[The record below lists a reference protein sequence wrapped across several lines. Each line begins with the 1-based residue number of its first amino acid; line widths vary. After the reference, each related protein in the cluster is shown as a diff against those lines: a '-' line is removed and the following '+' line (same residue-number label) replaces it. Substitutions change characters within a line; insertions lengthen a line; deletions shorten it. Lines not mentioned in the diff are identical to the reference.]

1 MTVVSTFFG
10 YLLGL
15 PMGILL
21 TTSDKNGL
29 KPNPFLYKVL
39 DAISNVVRSVPFLIL
54 LILLIPVTRQ
64 IVGKSYGT
72 TATIVP
78 LVISAA
84 PYIARMVES
93 SLNEVQP
100 GIIEAATSMGA
111 SPLYTII
118 HFIIPEATPSLLQGG
133 AINVATVLG
142 YSANLAVRK
151 PRTVPIILFKM
162 HGDSSPGYQNS
173 SSSSMLRVL

>member
-1 MTVVSTFFG
+1 MWDSVTTNMILNGILETVYMTVVSTFFG

-72 TATIVP
+72 TATIG
-78 LVISAA
+78 
-84 PYIARMVES
+84 R
-93 SLNEVQP
+93 
-100 GIIEAATSMGA
+100 
-111 SPLYTII
+111 
-118 HFIIPEATPSLLQGG
+118 
-133 AINVATVLG
+133 
-142 YSANLAVRK
+142 
-151 PRTVPIILFKM
+151 
-162 HGDSSPGYQNS
+162 
-173 SSSSMLRVL
+173 

>member
-1 MTVVSTFFG
+1 MWDSVTTNMILNGILETVYMTVVSTFFG

-78 LVISAA
+78 LVISAPCGAAHPADAAGAHRA
-84 PYIARMVES
+84 P
-93 SLNEVQP
+93 
-100 GIIEAATSMGA
+100 
-111 SPLYTII
+111 
-118 HFIIPEATPSLLQGG
+118 
-133 AINVATVLG
+133 
-142 YSANLAVRK
+142 
-151 PRTVPIILFKM
+151 
-162 HGDSSPGYQNS
+162 
-173 SSSSMLRVL
+173 LRVLRIKRLLS